1 MPDKRWKAQ
10 ERRIAHL
17 LGLERVG
24 ATGKATP
31 DLVGEHLL
39 VEVKDRAELPIW
51 LLTALT
57 QISHQVMEGQLGVV
71 VLTCPSSVR
80 DLVLLDLRD
89 FRELLRKAGM

>member
-24 ATGKATP
+24 PTGRATP
-31 DLVGEHLL
+31 DLVGEHLV
-39 VEVKDRAELPIW
+39 VEVKDRADLPQW
-51 LLTALT
+51 LREAL
-57 QISHQVMEGQLGVV
+57 IQVVDQARFSQLAVV
-71 VLTCPSSVR
+71 VLTSPTLGW
-80 DLVLLDLRD
+80 DLVLMELRD